1 MLDER
6 MDLND
11 YMIDQGE
18 LDWSNLLS
26 EWTWL
31 LPSTFTPWIVN
42 RLGDIIIANEDDTI
56 SFFDV
61 GCGRFQRVA
70 DSREHLIRLIDEG
83 ENANNWLAIP
93 LVNRLVENGVL
104 LKPKTVYGFKVPPL
118 LGGKYDLENFEVTD
132 ISVHYGFLGDLY
144 GQMKDVPDGSKVRVK
159 IVNRPGSPN

>member
-1 MLDER
+1 MLYEC

-83 ENANNWLAIP
+83 EN
-93 LVNRLVENGVL
+93 GVL

-159 IVNRPGSPN
+159 IVNRPGPPN